1 MYIRIYITHSLS
13 HTHTSTH
20 QNIMYQHSLA
30 LSLSHTHTHTQ
41 ERQVRQLLELVP
53 QWVDVDSEDA
63 LEMLGVCID
72 MIRLGVVYQ
81 TRRD

>member
-1 MYIRIYITHSLS
+1 MHE
-13 HTHTSTH
+13 
-20 QNIMYQHSLA
+20 HSLA
-30 LSLSHTHTHTQ
+30 LSLLHTHTLTHTQ

-63 LEMLGVCID
+63 LEMLGVCVD
-72 MIRLGVVYQ
+72 MIRLGVVHH